1 MWPSWLPKFFGISF
15 SSGFDRTSNGSSFSI
30 GANLNGFSYMMY
42 HAGQVTGA
50 GIVNFLEI

>member
-1 MWPSWLPKFFGISF
+1 MPNFFGISF
-15 SSGFDRTSNGSSFSI
+15 SSGFDRTSNNSSFSV